1 MKTAAKDLYGTK
13 EKKFHP
19 FKIEIEIENEQE
31 LIGLWLQLNLSNM
44 TVLDGNDLEGFR
56 MNFGVDVTSSYHI
69 DNMELFRLVNSI
81 LIRKDYMK

>member
-1 MKTAAKDLYGTK
+1 MKTAVKDLYGTK

-56 MNFGVDVTSSYHI
+56 KEFGVEVTSSYRI

-81 LIRKDYMK
+81 LSRKEYMK